1 MLYKHWYVCIPLKF
15 FVFLG
20 RYPVVGLL
28 DHRVALF
35 LTFWGISIL
44 FSIGAIPV
52 CIPPTN
58 TAPGFLFVHINTTP
72 VVPCVVEF
80 SHPDRCEV
88 ISHCSFDLYF
98 PDAEWCWAF
107 FFFFYVSVGHVYVFC
122 GKMSVHV
129 VCPFLNWIF
138 FCFLGV
144 EFNRLFIDFRYS
156 SLVW

>member
-98 PDAEWCWAF
+98 PDAECCWAC
-107 FFFFYVSVGHVYVFC
+107 FYVSVGRLDAFF
-122 GKMSVHV
+122 GKMSVRV
-129 VCPFLNWIF
+129 FCRFLNWIIWGF
-138 FCFLGV
+138 FKC
-144 EFNRLFIDFRYS
+144 LFVSVLYIHFGC
-156 SLVW
+156 